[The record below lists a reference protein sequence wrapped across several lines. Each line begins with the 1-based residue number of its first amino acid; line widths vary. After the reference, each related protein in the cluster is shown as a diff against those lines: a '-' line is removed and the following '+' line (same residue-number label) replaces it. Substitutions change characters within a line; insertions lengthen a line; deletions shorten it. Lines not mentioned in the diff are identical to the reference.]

1 MKSIDSKYTGIIAFP
16 TIILFT
22 LLAIGYVLLVWLY
35 IHQTISL
42 AWIIGVGAFLAY
54 GMFTIAHEASHGNIS
69 GGNEKYLKLEL
80 LLGWLSSLM
89 LFFPYPA
96 FKVIHLEHHA
106 HTNDPEKD
114 PDGYVNGKSFM
125 STLFRCIT
133 LVFHY
138 YYRALKKDGDDIPA
152 MKKTKRGSQLFIAL
166 IVSLF
171 LLFIVIGKIQL
182 FLYVFLIPA
191 LIAAPFLAFSFDWLP
206 HYPHHNLHQQYNTR
220 IVTIPG
226 LEFLSFFQSYH
237 LVHHL
242 YPRVPFYKY
251 KAKFLAVEN
260 ELLQLNSPVEG
271 FRNNDLKLFQKEN
284 TYVDLLE
291 GDTWN
296 YALEVEEIKELT
308 HDSALIKFKRVGGIP
323 FKFIAG
329 QYVVVSLNIDNQK
342 VSRCYS
348 ICANPDYGDL
358 AIAVKRVSGGKLSN
372 KLLDNIKVG
381 TKVNVSGPFGE
392 FQLLNEPQHTF
403 IAGGSGIT
411 PIISMISQALENGKS
426 NISLLYGCKSKD
438 DVMFNEDLITL
449 TNQYPEQFK
458 LYLTFDNLTIDKQR
472 EYLSDNDAGAFYLCG
487 PEPMMKASRILL
499 AEKDVASTQ
508 IASEEFVQLTEKPS
522 GVEFEIQTTNFD
534 YKGFQNET
542 ILSAALRQNQPLPYA
557 CASGQCGTCKA
568 KLIEG
573 KVEWKITSPPAILE
587 NEKDAGYILT
597 CMCQPKTNVS
607 IKF

>member
-1 MKSIDSKYTGIIAFP
+1 MKSLDSKYTGIIAFP
-16 TIILFT
+16 TILLFAI
-22 LLAIGYVLLVWLY
+22 LAIGYVLLVWFY
-35 IHQTISL
+35 VHQTISTAL
-42 AWIIGVGAFLAY
+42 IIGVGAFLAY

-114 PDGYVNGKSFM
+114 PDGYVNGKSFL

-138 YYRALKKDGDDIPA
+138 YYRALRKDGDDIPA
-152 MKKTKRGSQLFIAL
+152 MKRTKRGSQLFIAL
-166 IVSLF
+166 IISIF
-171 LLFIVIGKIQL
+171 LSFLVTGQIEL

-206 HYPHHNLHQQYNTR
+206 HYPHHNLHPQYNTR
-220 IVTIPG
+220 IVTVPG

-251 KAKFLAVEN
+251 KAKFLAVET

-296 YALEVEEIKELT
+296 YALEVDEIKDLT
-308 HDSALIKFKRVGGIP
+308 HDSTLIRFKRVGGIP
-323 FKFIAG
+323 FKFRAG
-329 QYVVVSLNIDNQK
+329 QYVIISLNIDNQK
-342 VSRCYS
+342 ISRCYS
-348 ICANPDYGDL
+348 ICANPDHGGL
-358 AIAVKRVSGGKLSN
+358 AIAVKRVSNGRLSN

-381 TKVNVSGPFGE
+381 TKINVSGPFGE
-392 FQLLNEPQHTF
+392 FQLQNEPQHTF
-403 IAGGSGIT
+403 IAGGSGIS
-411 PIISMISQALENGKS
+411 PIISMISQALENGMF
-426 NISLLYGCKSKD
+426 NVSLVYGCKSKD
-438 DVMFNEDLITL
+438 DVMFNDELIEL
-449 TNQYPEQFK
+449 TNRYPEQFK
-458 LYLTFDNLTIDKQR
+458 LYLTFENLTIDKQR
-472 EYLSDNDAGAFYLCG
+472 EYLSGIDQGAFYLCG
-487 PEPMMKASRILL
+487 PEPMMKASRTLL
-499 AEKDVASTQ
+499 AEKGVASSH
-508 IASEEFVQLTEKPS
+508 IASEEFVQATEKPS
-522 GVEFEIQTTNFD
+522 GAEFQIQTTNFN

-542 ILSAALRQNQPLPYA
+542 ILSAALRQNWPLPYA

-573 KVEWKITSPPAILE
+573 EVEWKKTSPPAILE

-597 CMCQPKTNVS
+597 CMCQPKTNIS